1 MRQEQNTM
9 RENKPPGP
17 VTWIGYLAA
26 ALLLA
31 LPLAVLT
38 VRSGAWQ
45 QGLLLYALAC
55 LGAALL
61 LVILLILLLLPRYAP
76 WRGAILGRA
85 ALALPGTLLLF
96 SLLADRGDHPP
107 IHDITTDTAD
117 PPVFTAAATV
127 RGPEAN
133 PLDIDPQVIGQQQ
146 AAYPELDTLVT
157 PLSIDEAFDRALA
170 VAMDLGWEIYH
181 QDRDAGVI
189 EAADTTPIMG
199 FSDDIVIRV
208 RSSAGGTR
216 LDLRSVSR
224 VGIGDLG
231 ANARRIRTFQQA
243 FQQ

>member
-1 MRQEQNTM
+1 MMRDA
-9 RENKPPGP
+9 KSPAL

-26 ALLLA
+26 GLLLA

-61 LVILLILLLLPRYAP
+61 LAILLILLLLPKYAA

-85 ALALPGTLLLF
+85 ALALPGTVLLV
-96 SLLADRGDHPP
+96 SLLAGRGDHPP

-117 PPVFTAAATV
+117 PPLFTAAESV
-127 RGPEAN
+127 RGPQAN
-133 PLDIDPQVIGQQQ
+133 PLAIDPQVIEQQQ
-146 AAYPELDTLVT
+146 AAYPDLDTLVT
-157 PLSIDEAFDRALA
+157 TLPVDEAYDRALA
-170 VAMDLGWEIYH
+170 VARGLGWEIYH
-181 QDRDAGVI
+181 EDRRAGVI
-189 EAADTTPIMG
+189 EAVDTTPIMG

-208 RSSAGGTR
+208 RSHAGGTSV
-216 LDLRSVSR
+216 DLRSVSR
-224 VGIGDLG
+224 VGISDLG
-231 ANARRIRTFQQA
+231 ANARRIRAFLQA

>member
-1 MRQEQNTM
+1 MIRKGKLPTL
-9 RENKPPGP
+9 
-17 VTWIGYLAA
+17 VTWIGYLAGA
-26 ALLLA
+26 MLLA

-61 LVILLILLLLPRYAP
+61 LAILLLMLLVPRYAP

-85 ALALPGTLLLF
+85 ALAVPGTLLLF
-96 SLLADRGDHPP
+96 SLLANRGDHPP
-107 IHDITTDTAD
+107 IHDITTDTGD
-117 PPVFTAAATV
+117 PPRFTAAEAV
-127 RGPEAN
+127 RGPGSN
-133 PLDIDPQVIGQQQ
+133 PLEIDPQVIAQQKE
-146 AAYPELDTLVT
+146 AYPDLDTLVT
-157 PLSIDEAFDRALA
+157 TLPVDEALGRALA
-170 VAMDLGWEIYH
+170 VARELGWEVYH
-181 QDRDAGVI
+181 EDRNAGVI
-189 EAADTTPIMG
+189 EAVDTTPIMD

-208 RSSAGGTR
+208 RASERGTL

-231 ANARRIRTFQQA
+231 ANADRIRKFQQA

>member
-1 MRQEQNTM
+1 MLREQAMM
-9 RENKPPGP
+9 REENPPRL

-26 ALLLA
+26 AMLLA

-61 LVILLILLLLPRYAP
+61 LAILLLLLLLPKYAA

-85 ALALPGTLLLF
+85 ALALPGTLLLV
-96 SLLADRGDHPP
+96 SLLAGRGDHPP
-107 IHDITTDTAD
+107 IHDITTDTGD
-117 PPVFTAAATV
+117 PPLFTAAESV

-133 PLDIDPQVIGQQQ
+133 PLAIDPQVIAQQR
-146 AAYPELDTLVT
+146 AAYPDLDTLVT
-157 PLSIDEAFDRALA
+157 TLPVDEAFDRAEA
-170 VAMDLGWEIYH
+170 VARELGWEIYH
-181 QDRDAGVI
+181 EDRSAGII
-189 EAADTTPIMG
+189 EAVDTTPIMG
-199 FSDDIVIRV
+199 FSDDIVVRV
-208 RSSAGGTR
+208 RSSAGGTL

-224 VGIGDLG
+224 VGISDLG
-231 ANARRIRTFQQA
+231 TNASRIRTFQRA